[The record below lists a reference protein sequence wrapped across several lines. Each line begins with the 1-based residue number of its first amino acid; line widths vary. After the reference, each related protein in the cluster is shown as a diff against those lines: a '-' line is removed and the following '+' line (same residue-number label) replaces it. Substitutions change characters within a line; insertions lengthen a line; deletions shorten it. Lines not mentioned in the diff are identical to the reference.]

1 MLFKKDLTKQIREI
15 IELCEEEE
23 IRTLIKYKR
32 DGYTIIISN
41 DKENKIG
48 ETALHEETKKR
59 GRKAKGE

>member
-1 MLFKKDLTKQIREI
+1 MLFKKDITKQIKEI
-15 IELCEEEE
+15 IELCEEQE

-48 ETALHEETKKR
+48 ETALQEEIKKR